1 MSGKYGTLVDLD
13 PKLEPSQMRA
23 RNTYET
29 ILAVTGD
36 LLGKVGFERLSTNMV
51 CQTAGLTPPAL
62 YRYFPNKYA
71 ILSELARRLMDS
83 QDEAVYRWIQEG
95 GIEACSVEDAA
106 SKNLAILRKINRITR
121 DMPGGAWVLRAM
133 RAVPL
138 LQEIRIQSR
147 DRVAAH
153 LVHTLEQ
160 SHPAL
165 NTDEFVGGVGIIL
178 DMMMS
183 VTEMVLT
190 EPDIDEAAVERRACR
205 MAALYYLDLISSN
218 PSSA

>member
-106 SKNLAILRKINRITR
+106 SKNLAILREINRITR

-153 LVHTLEQ
+153 LVKTLEQ

-205 MAALYYLDLISSN
+205 MAALYYLDLISN
-218 PSSA
+218 PSSE